1 MTRKRLIATLLT
13 AALLVTAGCTGGI
26 GSAGDAAN
34 DGGANGAVAQQGQPD
49 RTVSVSASGEV
60 TADPDRAVLDVAVEA
75 TDEDPET
82 VRQRLAENA
91 SRMRSAL
98 EEMGI
103 EDDRITT
110 QHYVIRQNRESR
122 ENPDVTS
129 YRGIHAFEVE
139 VDDVDSVGA
148 VVETAVNNGA
158 TNVGSV
164 RFTLSED
171 ARTDLREDALG
182 EAVDNARADAEV
194 LASNTDLTVTGV
206 SSVSTGRVDVRPY
219 RAEAQT
225 AAAGDAGTNI
235 ESGPVSVTAQ
245 VQVTYN
251 ATEN

>member
-1 MTRKRLIATLLT
+1 MTRKRLVATLLT
-13 AALLVTAGCTGGI
+13 AALLVTAGCAGGI
-26 GSAGDAAN
+26 GSADDAAN
-34 DGGANGAVAQQGQPD
+34 DDAAQQSQPD

-91 SRMRSAL
+91 SQMRSAL

-103 EDDRITT
+103 ESDQITT
-110 QHYVIRQNRESR
+110 QHYVIRQDRESR

-129 YRGIHAFEVE
+129 YRGTHAFEVE
-139 VDDVDSVGA
+139 IDDVDAVGT

-158 TNVGSV
+158 TNIGSV

-171 ARTDLREDALG
+171 ARADLREDALG

-194 LASNTDLTVTGV
+194 LASNTNLTVTGV

-225 AAAGDAGTNI
+225 AGAGDAGTNI

>member
-1 MTRKRLIATLLT
+1 MTRKRLIATLL
-13 AALLVTAGCTGGI
+13 AAVMLVTAGCAGGI
-26 GSAGDAAN
+26 GSTGDTAN
-34 DGGANGAVAQQGQPD
+34 DGGENGAVAQQAPD

-91 SRMRSAL
+91 SQMRSAL

-103 EDDRITT
+103 EDDQITT
-110 QHYVIRQNRESR
+110 QHYVIRQERESR
-122 ENPDVTS
+122 ENPDVTR

-139 VDDVDSVGA
+139 IDDVDSVGS

-158 TNVGSV
+158 TNIGSV

-171 ARTDLREDALG
+171 ARADLREDALG
-182 EAVDNARADAEV
+182 EAVDNARADADV
-194 LASNTDLTVTGV
+194 LASNTNLTVTGV

-245 VQVTYN
+245 VQVTFN
-251 ATEN
+251 ATES